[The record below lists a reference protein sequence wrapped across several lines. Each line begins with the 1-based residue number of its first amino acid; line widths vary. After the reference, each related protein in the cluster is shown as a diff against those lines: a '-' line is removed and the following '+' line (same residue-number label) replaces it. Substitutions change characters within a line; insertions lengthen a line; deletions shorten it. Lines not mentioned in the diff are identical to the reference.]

1 MSKKRMRMNTE
12 KIKLRFIV
20 PALLLILAVALISS
34 FFIFHDKFLDAAIAL
49 REWSKSGSC
58 SAYTLETILRNRK
71 VHSLLSKVSGVRR
84 GDVCCIFFSCPP
96 GKEAEVLAL
105 FPEGGVEGDHFD
117 LMRENFQKYYKIQFE
132 SKPSRCIKYSMP
144 RGLLYLALWPEQK
157 EYSGIILY
165 IEILGPG

>member
-1 MSKKRMRMNTE
+1 MDAG
-12 KIKLRFIV
+12 KIKWKIII
-20 PALLLILAVALISS
+20 PSILLILPVVLISS
-34 FFIFHDKFLDAAIAL
+34 FFIFHDKVLDAVIAL

-96 GKEAEVLAL
+96 GKEKEVLAL
-105 FPEGGVEGDHFD
+105 FPEGGEEGDHFD
-117 LMRENFQKYYKIQFE
+117 LMRENFQKYYKIHFE
-132 SKPSRCIKYSMP
+132 SKPSRCIKYAMP
-144 RGLLYLALWPEQK
+144 RGLLYLALWPERK
-157 EYSGIILY
+157 DYNGIIFY

>member
-1 MSKKRMRMNTE
+1 MDAGKTNW
-12 KIKLRFIV
+12 KIIITSI
-20 PALLLILAVALISS
+20 LLIVAVVLISS
-34 FFIFHDKFLDAAIAL
+34 FFIFHDKVLDAVIAL

-96 GKEAEVLAL
+96 GKEKEVLAL
-105 FPEGGVEGDHFD
+105 FPEGGEEGDHFD
-117 LMRENFQKYYKIQFE
+117 LMRENFQKYYKIHFE
-132 SKPSRCIKYSMP
+132 SKPSRCIKYAMP

>member
-1 MSKKRMRMNTE
+1 MPMKSDRINWR
-12 KIKLRFIV
+12 II
-20 PALLLILAVALISS
+20 PAILLILAVVLISS
-34 FFIFHDKFLDAAIAL
+34 FFIFHDKVLDAVIAL

-96 GKEAEVLAL
+96 GKEKEVLAL

-117 LMRENFQKYYKIQFE
+117 LMRENFQKYYKIHFE
-132 SKPSRCIKYSMP
+132 SKPSRCIKYAMP
-144 RGLLYLALWPEQK
+144 RGLLYLALWPERK
-157 EYSGIILY
+157 DYSGIILY
-165 IEILGPG
+165 IEILGHG

>member
-1 MSKKRMRMNTE
+1 MNKKINWR
-12 KIKLRFIV
+12 III
-20 PALLLILAVALISS
+20 PAILLIVAVVLVSS
-34 FFIFHDKFLDAAIAL
+34 FFIFHDQFLDAAVAL
-49 REWSKSGSC
+49 REWSKSGKC
-58 SAYTLETILRNRK
+58 SASTLENILQNRN

-84 GDVCCIFFSCPP
+84 GDVCCIFFSCPR
-96 GKEAEVLAL
+96 GKEKEVLAL

-132 SKPSRCIKYSMP
+132 SKPSRCIKYAMP

>member
-1 MSKKRMRMNTE
+1 MDAG
-12 KIKLRFIV
+12 KIKWKFII
-20 PALLLILAVALISS
+20 PSILLLLPVVLISS
-34 FFIFHDKFLDAAIAL
+34 FFIFHDEVLDAVIAL

-96 GKEAEVLAL
+96 GKEKEVLAL
-105 FPEGGVEGDHFD
+105 FPEGGEEGDHFD
-117 LMRENFQKYYKIQFE
+117 LMRENFQKYYKIHFE
-132 SKPSRCIKYSMP
+132 SKPSRCIKYAMP

-165 IEILGPG
+165 IEILGHG

>member
-1 MSKKRMRMNTE
+1 MDAG
-12 KIKLRFIV
+12 KIKCKFII
-20 PALLLILAVALISS
+20 PSILLIVAVVLISS
-34 FFIFHDKFLDAAIAL
+34 FFIFHDKVLDAVIAL

-96 GKEAEVLAL
+96 GKEKEVLAL
-105 FPEGGVEGDHFD
+105 FPEGGEEGDHFD
-117 LMRENFQKYYKIQFE
+117 LMRENFQKYYKIHFE
-132 SKPSRCIKYSMP
+132 SKPSRCIKYAMP
-144 RGLLYLALWPEQK
+144 RGLLYLALWPERK
-157 EYSGIILY
+157 DYNGIIFY